1 MPVATA
7 SFLSSRASEGPPT
20 ARPLRTIFGRGARG
34 RRDRARHRVADDPR
48 RLHDSRDRG
57 TDFTDNRSD
66 GADASVRLVGRG
78 RWGWSALAYV
88 QTRQFASRYASVNA
102 ARTAATLTL
111 DQYNV
116 PATGL
121 GGRIEVS
128 PPLGDTVK
136 LRLGGDIR
144 DTSGRTQELYTY
156 VAGLPTRRREA
167 GGATRT
173 MGLFADGSVEAGALT
188 VTAAA
193 RVDDWRIRNGRL
205 DEGVLAT
212 GAVLTDIDFPKR
224 SGQEFT
230 GRLGAALR
238 LAQPLT
244 LRGRPIAGGGCR
256 RSTNSTGRS
265 ARGPMRPPPMP
276 R

>member
-1 MPVATA
+1 MPA
-7 SFLSSRASEGPPT
+7 SGWS
-20 ARPLRTIFGRGARG
+20 GA
-34 RRDRARHRVADDPR
+34 V
-48 RLHDSRDRG
+48 
-57 TDFTDNRSD
+57 
-66 GADASVRLVGRG
+66 

-167 GGATRT
+167 
-173 MGLFADGSVEAGALT
+173 
-188 VTAAA
+188 AA
-193 RVDDWRIRNGRL
+193 RRAPWVCS
-205 DEGVLAT
+205 
-212 GAVLTDIDFPKR
+212 PM
-224 SGQEFT
+224 
-230 GRLGAALR
+230 AAS
-238 LAQPLT
+238 
-244 LRGRPIAGGGCR
+244 R
-256 RSTNSTGRS
+256 R
-265 ARGPMRPPPMP
+265 AR
-276 R
+276 

>member
-1 MPVATA
+1 M
-7 SFLSSRASEGPPT
+7 
-20 ARPLRTIFGRGARG
+20 
-34 RRDRARHRVADDPR
+34 
-48 RLHDSRDRG
+48 
-57 TDFTDNRSD
+57 
-66 GADASVRLVGRG
+66 
-78 RWGWSALAYV
+78 
-88 QTRQFASRYASVNA
+88 NA

-121 GGRIEVS
+121 GGRVEVS

-144 DTSGRTQELYTY
+144 DTSGRTQERYTY

-193 RVDDWRIRNGRL
+193 RWM
-205 DEGVLAT
+205 T
-212 GAVLTDIDFPKR
+212 GASATDGWTR
-224 SGQEFT
+224 
-230 GRLGAALR
+230 ACW
-238 LAQPLT
+238 
-244 LRGRPIAGGGCR
+244 RPAPC
-256 RSTNSTGRS
+256 
-265 ARGPMRPPPMP
+265 
-276 R
+276 